1 MLYSY
6 NKHITSIG
14 GITLYIT
21 GIIIGLFSFLVIGA
35 FHPIVIKGEYYF
47 SEKIWPLFLISG
59 LIFLTSSLFVK
70 SVLPASVLSILGF
83 TCLWSI
89 KEIKEQTER
98 VEKGWF
104 PKNPNRKVPYKN
116 YND

>member
-1 MLYSY
+1 M
-6 NKHITSIG
+6 HITGLIIG
-14 GITLYIT
+14 VFSFA
-21 GIIIGLFSFLVIGA
+21 IIGL

-47 SEKIWPLFLISG
+47 SEKIWPIFLICG
-59 LIFLTSSLFVK
+59 LVFLTLSFFTP
-70 SVLPASVLSILGF
+70 SVLPSSLLGVLGF

-104 PKNPNRKVPYKN
+104 PRNSNRSIPYEFHEHNK
-116 YND
+116 